1 MSPRGPTLP
10 FPGKSPHHGVSMIH
24 ASEHANTAQTAE
36 PVSIPLSQLP
46 RGKRATINAAN
57 LDDQDARMLR
67 AMGLRPDASI
77 QMCRLG
83 EPCIV
88 ALSGACGGG
97 CRIGLAKGIASRVM
111 VTPLH

>member
-1 MSPRGPTLP
+1 MFENGTSTET
-10 FPGKSPHHGVSMIH
+10 H
-24 ASEHANTAQTAE
+24 ATAT

-46 RGKRATINAAN
+46 RGQRATVNASD
-57 LDDQDARMLR
+57 LDEQDGKVLR

-97 CRIGLAKGIASRVM
+97 CRIGLAKGIASRIT
-111 VTPLH
+111 VTPQH

>member
-1 MSPRGPTLP
+1 MQTSTT
-10 FPGKSPHHGVSMIH
+10 HQQT
-24 ASEHANTAQTAE
+24 ASEITPKPA
-36 PVSIPLSQLP
+36 SIPLTQLP
-46 RGKRATINAAN
+46 RGQRATVNASD
-57 LDDQDARMLR
+57 LDEQDAKMLR

-97 CRIGLAKGIASRVM
+97 CRIGLAKDIASRVM
-111 VTPLH
+111 VTPQH

>member
-1 MSPRGPTLP
+1 MTASDPSFTPETPDSQQSESNPVPLTRLARG
-10 FPGKSPHHGVSMIH
+10 
-24 ASEHANTAQTAE
+24 Q
-36 PVSIPLSQLP
+36 
-46 RGKRATINAAN
+46 RGRISGSGPETE
-57 LDDQDARMLR
+57 DSSVLR

-97 CRIGLAKGIASRVM
+97 CRIGLARDIASRVM
-111 VTPLH
+111 VHLDD